1 MSLTVCYRSPVTRLR
16 ARRCGYAY
24 LRPARVTP
32 EVAMAKA
39 KKVITVRL
47 DQQHLATLRRVMDR
61 YRCTLS
67 QAIRIVIEDYSYAES
82 PSHR

>member
-1 MSLTVCYRSPVTRLR
+1 
-16 ARRCGYAY
+16 
-24 LRPARVTP
+24 
-32 EVAMAKA
+32 MAKA

-82 PSHR
+82 PNRR